1 MKKRDKKRE
10 NKEILRELAMVTCMG
25 ISFGIGYYI
34 DRLAGTRY
42 WVMIFLLIG
51 ILASIRSLF
60 ILTGRLQSSEE
71 TGKKDAAAEATATAK
86 EDPDEGSKPA
96 LHRVIGIIWLLAA
109 VVLAAGLV
117 VWIFHPFSIL
127 PYTLGEVL
135 GSGVSTLLMLHRFS
149 TLDLELDLERK
160 SAVNHSKVMATLRS
174 IAALAALFAG
184 FRFPWLF
191 HPATTFAGLFATKA
205 AALLYPV
212 IFREKSSSDSSL
224 SENKY

>member
-1 MKKRDKKRE
+1 
-10 NKEILRELAMVTCMG
+10 V
-25 ISFGIGYYI
+25 
-34 DRLAGTRY
+34 
-42 WVMIFLLIG
+42 
-51 ILASIRSLF
+51 
-60 ILTGRLQSSEE
+60 
-71 TGKKDAAAEATATAK
+71 
-86 EDPDEGSKPA
+86 
-96 LHRVIGIIWLLAA
+96 
-109 VVLAAGLV
+109 
-117 VWIFHPFSIL
+117 
-127 PYTLGEVL
+127 LGELL

-160 SAVNHSKVMATLRS
+160 SAVNHSKVMAALRS

-212 IFREKSSSDSSL
+212 IFREKSISDSSL

>member
-1 MKKRDKKRE
+1 MK
-10 NKEILRELAMVTCMG
+10 
-25 ISFGIGYYI
+25 
-34 DRLAGTRY
+34 
-42 WVMIFLLIG
+42 
-51 ILASIRSLF
+51 
-60 ILTGRLQSSEE
+60 
-71 TGKKDAAAEATATAK
+71 EAKQT
-86 EDPDEGSKPA
+86 
-96 LHRVIGIIWLLAA
+96 LYRVIGIIWLLAA
-109 VVLAAGLV
+109 VVMAAGLV
-117 VWIFHPFSIL
+117 VWILHPFSIL
-127 PYTLGEVL
+127 PYVLGEVL

-174 IAALAALFAG
+174 LAALAALFAG

-212 IFREKSSSDSSL
+212 IFREKSISDSSL